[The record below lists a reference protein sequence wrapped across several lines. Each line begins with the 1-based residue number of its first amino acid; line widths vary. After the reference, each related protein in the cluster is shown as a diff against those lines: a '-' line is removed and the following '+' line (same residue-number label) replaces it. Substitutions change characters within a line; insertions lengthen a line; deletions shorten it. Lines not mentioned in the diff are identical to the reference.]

1 MMDLDFIVP
10 TGICVVLPITIVW
23 LVMRARQNETNK
35 KAEIMLKAIESGAPV
50 CPDFFHNAQ
59 EHGTLKERLL
69 KKLSSGCVMSFIG
82 AFLLASGIFCGIK
95 FGWALQGSP
104 ASILVLGGGILFA
117 IGIAYLIVYF
127 TGKKMLAREIEAEE
141 REQE

>member
-1 MMDLDFIVP
+1 MDLDFIVP
-10 TGICVVLPITIVW
+10 IGICVVLPITIVW
-23 LVMRARQNETNK
+23 LVMRAHQHETDK
-35 KAEIMLKAIESGAPV
+35 KTEIMLKAIESGASIT
-50 CPDFFHNAQ
+50 PDFFNK
-59 EHGTLKERLL
+59 ENGLGTIKERLL

-82 AFLLASGIFCGIK
+82 AFLLASGIFTGIK
-95 FGWALQGSP
+95 FDWPLKGSP
-104 ASILVLGGGILFA
+104 ASILVLGGGILLA

>member
-59 EHGTLKERLL
+59 EHGPL
-69 KKLSSGCVMSFIG
+69 KLSSGCVMSFIG

-95 FGWALQGSP
+95 FGWSLQGSP